1 MAQTSSQKLSCSSS
15 LPLAVDQSEEG
26 SQRGTEYVFESD
38 WGEQLKGVV
47 CPVVGVVNVRTEEC
61 SVVDSSKMGDISGER
76 LGRNH

>member
-1 MAQTSSQKLSCSSS
+1 M
-15 LPLAVDQSEEG
+15 DQLEEG

-61 SVVDSSKMGDISGER
+61 SVVDSSKMGDISGGEGGREGEGGGR
-76 LGRNH
+76 LGGISEELARNG

>member
-1 MAQTSSQKLSCSSS
+1 M
-15 LPLAVDQSEEG
+15 
-26 SQRGTEYVFESD
+26 FESD

-47 CPVVGVVNVRTEEC
+47 CPVVGVVNIRTEEC